1 MEEWVDCLKVLGTII
16 RAQVLNK
23 SNDGEDDNRGTPD
36 SKRNKRKSSSTYS
49 CSWSRRTRHT

>member
-23 SNDGEDDNRGTPD
+23 SIDGEDDPRGTPE
-36 SKRNKRKSSSTYS
+36 SKRNKRKSSST
-49 CSWSRRTRHT
+49 

>member
-23 SNDGEDDNRGTPD
+23 SIDADDDVRSTPE
-36 SKRNKRKSSSTYS
+36 SKRTKRKSSST
-49 CSWSRRTRHT
+49 